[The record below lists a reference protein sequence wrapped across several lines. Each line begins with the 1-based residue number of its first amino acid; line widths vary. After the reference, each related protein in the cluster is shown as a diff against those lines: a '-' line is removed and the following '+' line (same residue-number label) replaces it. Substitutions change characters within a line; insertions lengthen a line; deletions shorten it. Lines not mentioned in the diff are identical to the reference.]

1 MLVENLMIQ
10 KVYTLKP
17 TQTLFDAEEL
27 MRSRRIRHI
36 PIVDDK
42 NHLVG
47 LITEQDLKRAM
58 PSSLLT
64 TERNSLNNRRVEE
77 FMITD
82 VLIGHPLDFV
92 EETAL
97 LFFEERIGCLPVVS
111 QGELVGILTDTD
123 ILFNYIELTGAHKPS
138 SQIELRTDDRI
149 GILSRVT
156 TICAEHR
163 ASIISLLVYPD
174 TTNPAK
180 KIISIRVKS
189 ISPQPIIDDMRKEG
203 FELLWPNLPSM

>member
-17 TQTLFDAEEL
+17 TQTLFEAEEL
-27 MRSRRIRHI
+27 MRNRRIRHI
-36 PIVDDK
+36 PIVDNL

-64 TERNSLNNRRVEE
+64 TERNSLNNRLIEE
-77 FMITD
+77 FMVTE
-82 VLIGHPLDFV
+82 VLVGHPLDFV

-97 LFFEERIGCLPVVS
+97 LFFEERIGCLPIVS
-111 QGELVGILTDTD
+111 HGELVGILTDTD
-123 ILFNYIELTGAHKPS
+123 ILYNYIELTGAHKPS
-138 SQIELRTDDRI
+138 SQIELRTADQI
-149 GILSRVT
+149 GVLSQVT
-156 TICAEHR
+156 TICANHR

-174 TTNPAK
+174 ANDSSK

-189 ISPQPIIDDMRKEG
+189 ISPQAIIEDMRKEG
-203 FELLWPNLPSM
+203 FELLWPNLPTM